1 MVRSKESGISPGL
14 KYLFLIHGIV
24 SLVFGLLFCFTP
36 LCFADL
42 FRNFGS
48 VNPCTMRLTGAII
61 LAIAVKDWFCFV
73 AKRWDE
79 VRIPVLMEIALTL
92 FATIACL
99 YALLLA
105 WARSEIW
112 GCFVFFPAFFVAWT
126 YFYIKYR
133 K

>member
-1 MVRSKESGISPGL
+1 MAKMKESTISTGL

-42 FRNFGS
+42 FSHFGS

-105 WARSEIW
+105 WAPNEIW
-112 GCFVFFPAFFVAWT
+112 SCFVFFPAFFVAWV
-126 YFYIKYR
+126 YFYVKHR
-133 K
+133 